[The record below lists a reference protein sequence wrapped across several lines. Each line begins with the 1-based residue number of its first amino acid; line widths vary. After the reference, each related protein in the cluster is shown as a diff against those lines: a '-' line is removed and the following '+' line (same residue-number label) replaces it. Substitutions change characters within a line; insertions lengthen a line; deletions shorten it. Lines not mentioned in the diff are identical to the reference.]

1 MELLPGYEDW
11 KIWPPYE
18 VFYIESL
25 LTLTRTAISHYEN
38 LDAIITNQQLFDED
52 PNLLIDLAEN
62 IINQAAAVSRYLWPV
77 RKHRVHELRGE
88 KLREA
93 LKIKPDNILFSR
105 DVRNFIEHFD
115 ENLDKVFNKPVVA
128 GNFHPSL
135 VVFNSSEL
143 NEVTFVF
150 RAYIVNEFKYKSFDR
165 QVDIRPIV
173 EEIYRIYNILIEF
186 NQTGRLK

>member
-1 MELLPGYEDW
+1 MDLLPGYEEW

-25 LTLTRTAISHYEN
+25 LTLTRTTISHYED
-38 LDAIITNQQLFDED
+38 LDAIITDQQLYDEN

-62 IINQAAAVSRYLWPV
+62 IITQAASISRYLWPV
-77 RKHRVHELRGE
+77 RKHKVHELRGE

-93 LKIKPDNILFSR
+93 LKITPDNILFSR
-105 DVRNFIEHFD
+105 DIRNFVEHFD
-115 ENLDKVFNKPVVA
+115 ENLDRFLNKPVA

-135 VVFNSSEL
+135 VVINANEL

-165 QVDIRPIV
+165 EVDIRPIV
-173 EEIYRIYNILIEF
+173 EEIYRIYNMLIEF
-186 NQTGRLK
+186 NTTGRLK